1 MVMVSMF
8 VFVLEASDAP
18 SEIGLSCQPC
28 VTYYPH
34 CSVYGSK
41 ADLGVFFSD
50 QIVKVVNRGVFLRL
64 EEYVQNLLSLFATEH
79 AVVFKV
85 LPEDTLY

>member
-50 QIVKVVNRGVFLRL
+50 QIVNRGVFLRL
-64 EEYVQNLLSLFATEH
+64 EEYVQNFLLLFA
-79 AVVFKV
+79 VQ
-85 LPEDTLY
+85 LPVSSNIKFD